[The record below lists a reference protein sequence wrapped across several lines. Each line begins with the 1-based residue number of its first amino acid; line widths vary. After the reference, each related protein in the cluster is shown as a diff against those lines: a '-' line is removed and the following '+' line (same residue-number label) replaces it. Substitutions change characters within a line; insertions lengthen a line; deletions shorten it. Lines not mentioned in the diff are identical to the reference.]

1 MSTYDPKD
9 AFVKDELAK
18 DEVWM
23 RDEIDSPCVK
33 LCVIHPE
40 ERLCVGCYRTIEEI
54 SQWSRLAPAARAVIM
69 ADLAD
74 RAPRL
79 IKRRGGRMG
88 RLDRSGFS
96 WEDFCITICWRAFRG
111 LPASPV
117 RLASV
122 AADRR

>member
-1 MSTYDPKD
+1 VNGDGRKD
-9 AFVKDELAK
+9 GFVKDELAK

-23 RDEIDSPCVK
+23 RDEVESPCVK
-33 LCVIHPE
+33 LCVVHPE

-54 SQWSRLAPAARAVIM
+54 SNWSRMTSAARAVVM

-88 RLDRSGFS
+88 RLDR
-96 WEDFCITICWRAFRG
+96 
-111 LPASPV
+111 
-117 RLASV
+117 
-122 AADRR
+122 